1 MAALTV
7 PSLKGITL
15 IFSQLNGVFLNSS
28 FFQGKLTKD
37 VDNSIN
43 PLCHV
48 LSIVKGSHEIF
59 WAQKMSDVTTGSE
72 INRRD
77 ELREKVRALE
87 EESSQLENEIVW
99 LKGKL
104 ELIELDR
111 RSTSLTDKIGTLQV
125 QKTLLEEK
133 LSHVTEK
140 DTDAPSSP
148 SPSESTS
155 EFQEM
160 STILA
165 ETNVVTEIE
174 SAVPQEELGVSG
186 PVENTLTPKAQ
197 QETIVPVVLAST
209 STTEPIS
216 ENQSSS
222 PQ

>member
-1 MAALTV
+1 
-7 PSLKGITL
+7 
-15 IFSQLNGVFLNSS
+15 
-28 FFQGKLTKD
+28 
-37 VDNSIN
+37 
-43 PLCHV
+43 
-48 LSIVKGSHEIF
+48 
-59 WAQKMSDVTTGSE
+59 MSDVTTVSE
-72 INRRD
+72 IDRRG

-104 ELIELDR
+104 ELIELER

-133 LSHVTEK
+133 LSHVTE
-140 DTDAPSSP
+140 TNTGELSSP

-160 STILA
+160 STKLA
-165 ETNVVTEIE
+165 ETTFTEIE
-174 SAVPQEELGVSG
+174 SAMPQEELGVSG
-186 PVENTLTPKAQ
+186 PAENTLTPDAQ
-197 QETIVPVVLAST
+197 QETVVPVVVASAST
-209 STTEPIS
+209 SEPIS

>member
-1 MAALTV
+1 
-7 PSLKGITL
+7 
-15 IFSQLNGVFLNSS
+15 
-28 FFQGKLTKD
+28 
-37 VDNSIN
+37 
-43 PLCHV
+43 
-48 LSIVKGSHEIF
+48 
-59 WAQKMSDVTTGSE
+59 MSDVATVSE

-87 EESSQLENEIVW
+87 EESSQLENEVVW

-165 ETNVVTEIE
+165 ETTVVTEIE
-174 SAVPQEELGVSG
+174 SAIPQEEIGVSG
-186 PVENTLTPKAQ
+186 PVENTLTPESQ
-197 QETIVPVVLAST
+197 QETVAPVVLAST
-209 STTEPIS
+209 ATTEPIS

-222 PQ
+222 SPQ

>member
-1 MAALTV
+1 
-7 PSLKGITL
+7 
-15 IFSQLNGVFLNSS
+15 
-28 FFQGKLTKD
+28 
-37 VDNSIN
+37 
-43 PLCHV
+43 
-48 LSIVKGSHEIF
+48 
-59 WAQKMSDVTTGSE
+59 MSDVTTVSE
-72 INRRD
+72 IDRRD

-104 ELIELDR
+104 ELIELER

-133 LSHVTEK
+133 LSHVAETNTSEL
-140 DTDAPSSP
+140 SSP

-160 STILA
+160 STKLA
-165 ETNVVTEIE
+165 ETTFTEIE
-174 SAVPQEELGVSG
+174 SAMPQEELGVSG
-186 PVENTLTPKAQ
+186 PAENTLTPEAQ
-197 QETIVPVVLAST
+197 QETVAPVVVASAST
-209 STTEPIS
+209 SEPIS

>member
-1 MAALTV
+1 
-7 PSLKGITL
+7 
-15 IFSQLNGVFLNSS
+15 
-28 FFQGKLTKD
+28 
-37 VDNSIN
+37 
-43 PLCHV
+43 
-48 LSIVKGSHEIF
+48 
-59 WAQKMSDVTTGSE
+59 MSDVTTVSE
-72 INRRD
+72 IDRRD

-104 ELIELDR
+104 ELIELER

-133 LSHVTEK
+133 LSHVTE
-140 DTDAPSSP
+140 TNTGELSNP

-160 STILA
+160 PTKLA
-165 ETNVVTEIE
+165 ETSVVTEIE
-174 SAVPQEELGVSG
+174 SAMPQGELGVSG
-186 PVENTLTPKAQ
+186 PAENTLTPDAQ
-197 QETIVPVVLAST
+197 QETAVPVVVASAST
-209 STTEPIS
+209 SEPIS